1 MAGNVAGLLLW
12 WHFVIASRQLKPI
25 EIADDEVNNKCSI
38 EFRLP
43 DIS

>member
-1 MAGNVAGLLLW
+1 MTPNASGLLLCW
-12 WHFVIASRQLKPI
+12 DFITVSRQLKPN

-38 EFRLP
+38 EIRLP